1 MKRMRGSSL
10 AMTAVR
16 GAAWTIAT
24 GIGSRALGLIGTL
37 VLTYFVSREELGE
50 VSDAAVA
57 VVLANQLSTVGVGQY
72 YIARPS
78 AGRDVA
84 WHATVVHVALGF
96 AALAAV
102 LVLQQP
108 MATWMKAPSLGRF
121 LPGLAA
127 SALLDRLSYM
137 PERVLARDMRFRVI
151 GVCRTAAEVSYSAT
165 SVILAGLGWGG
176 MSIVAAN
183 VVRSAVRLGVLI
195 TAVPRETWL
204 SPSPFSGATM
214 RAMLRFGLPMS
225 VGAAAGFASRR
236 VDNAIVSGLFGT
248 SVVGAYNLAY
258 NVADV
263 PAVQVGE
270 QIGDVL
276 LPSYAHMPG
285 ESRKAALVRST
296 GLLAL
301 ATFPLAVGAGAVAP
315 TLVAALLK
323 PGWQDVAPMLALLS
337 ALSVVR
343 PVGWTISAYLLV
355 EDQSRADA
363 ALEVFKLLAVVGLLL
378 TVGRE
383 GPLWACRA
391 VGIAF
396 ALHAFASMAVVQALD
411 GPSVTSLVAQCLPP
425 LAACAPLAAAVFLAR
440 LGWSHAGVHLR
451 GVGLAIEIIAGA
463 VAYLAA
469 ASVVARSTWRDMVD
483 LVKRAARERL
493 REGRPA
499 DLAAGAPTSARRRP
513 RAQSLRATG
522 GAQSPALAVL
532 VDRPPCTRNECDP
545 APEPGTSSA
554 AEPTCDATRGS
565 RASRGR

>member
-1 MKRMRGSSL
+1 MARMRGSSL
-10 AMTAVR
+10 AMMAVR
-16 GAAWTIAT
+16 GAAWTVAT
-24 GIGSRALGLIGTL
+24 GIGSRALGLVGTL
-37 VLTYFVSREELGE
+37 VLTYFVSRDELGE

-72 YIARPS
+72 YIARPN

-96 AALAAV
+96 AALLVV

-108 MATWMKAPSLGRF
+108 MATWMQAPTLGRF

-127 SALLDRLSYM
+127 SGLLDRLAYM

-151 GVCRTAAEVSYSAT
+151 GVCRTAAELSYSAT
-165 SVILAGLGWGG
+165 SVALASLGWGG
-176 MSIVAAN
+176 MAIVAAN
-183 VVRSAVRLGVLI
+183 VVRSAVRLGVM
-195 TAVPRETWL
+195 TSSVPRVEWL
-204 SPSPFSGATM
+204 SPSPFSARTL

-276 LPSYAHMPG
+276 LPSYAHMEGP
-285 ESRKAALVRST
+285 RRQVALVRST

-301 ATFPLAVGAGAVAP
+301 VTFPLAVGAGAVAP
-315 TLVAALLK
+315 TLVATLLK
-323 PGWQDVAPMLALLS
+323 PAWQDVGPMLAVLS

-355 EDQSRADA
+355 QDRTRADA
-363 ALEVFKLLAVVGLLL
+363 ALEVFKLVAVVVLLL
-378 TVGRE
+378 TIGRAS
-383 GPLWACRA
+383 PLWACRA

-396 ALHAFASMAVVQALD
+396 ALHALASMAVVQALD
-411 GPSVTSLVAQCLPP
+411 GVSMASLVARCLPP
-425 LAACAPLAAAVFLAR
+425 LAACVPIVAAVVVVR
-440 LGWSHAGVHLR
+440 LGLVHAGIHVR
-451 GVGLAIEIIAGA
+451 GVGLVAEIVAGG
-463 VAYLAA
+463 VAYAGA
-469 ASVVARSTWRDMVD
+469 ASVVARSASRDLLGLM
-483 LVKRAARERL
+483 KRAVRERF
-493 REGRPA
+493 EA
-499 DLAAGAPTSARRRP
+499 
-513 RAQSLRATG
+513 
-522 GAQSPALAVL
+522 SPAPGEVSGDQG
-532 VDRPPCTRNECDP
+532 VVYQRP
-545 APEPGTSSA
+545 SST
-554 AEPTCDATRGS
+554 ERTVSSSDNRGANPS
-565 RASRGR
+565 T